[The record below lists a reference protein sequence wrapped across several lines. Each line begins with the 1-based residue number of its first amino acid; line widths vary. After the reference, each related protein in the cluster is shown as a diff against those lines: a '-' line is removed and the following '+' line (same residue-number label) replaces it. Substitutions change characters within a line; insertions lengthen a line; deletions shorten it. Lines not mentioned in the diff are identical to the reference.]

1 KQGVTS
7 IRNRAFPKPSVPL
20 SRPFPVNPVK
30 PTTNTTSEEHVD
42 RGSANAHA
50 AITCRFGLTKLPK
63 IPESMS
69 RNLKKTDGKL
79 MTLGMREELLR
90 TKIIKQVSTFSEPP
104 PGLRIAPPSIRVTA
118 RAGQNRLEGFRH
130 RTGYW
135 ENRVLRCPY
144 NAANGCY
151 PSFLD
156 SPDDCCHQRWSGA
169 GMALFLGL
177 YSRINSREVDGVKFH
192 SAPAIDSA
200 TNRTWLPGL
209 RSHLGS
215 MPVSLIR
222 S

>member
-1 KQGVTS
+1 MLTS
-7 IRNRAFPKPSVPL
+7 TLNRSIPKSSIPTGA
-20 SRPFPVNPVK
+20 PFPLNPVK
-30 PTTNTTSEEHVD
+30 PARNRIPEEHVD

-144 NAANGCY
+144 N
-151 PSFLD
+151 
-156 SPDDCCHQRWSGA
+156 
-169 GMALFLGL
+169 
-177 YSRINSREVDGVKFH
+177 
-192 SAPAIDSA
+192 
-200 TNRTWLPGL
+200 
-209 RSHLGS
+209 
-215 MPVSLIR
+215 
-222 S
+222 

>member
-1 KQGVTS
+1 MPFKNREKYLEYQRSYYKKSKGNPASIHGSTRKDNCNLGLSEGLNRNVLNPKSSVQPPSKKQGVTS

-90 TKIIKQVSTFSEPP
+90 TKIIKQVSTFSESRPA
-104 PGLRIAPPSIRVTA
+104 LRIAAPVLGLPPELAKIGWRGFGT
-118 RAGQNRLEGFRH
+118 GQDTG
-130 RTGYW
+130 RTGF
-135 ENRVLRCPY
+135 C
-144 NAANGCY
+144 AALTM
-151 PSFLD
+151 P
-156 SPDDCCHQRWSGA
+156 RTA
-169 GMALFLGL
+169 
-177 YSRINSREVDGVKFH
+177 
-192 SAPAIDSA
+192 A
-200 TNRTWLPGL
+200 THPF
-209 RSHLGS
+209 
-215 MPVSLIR
+215 
-222 S
+222 